1 MPKQKRKQR
10 QTKESR
16 KKSYEVKNRIDVR
29 KKKKTKRRV
38 KLYFYIIFDYNHHC
52 TPYRRKKFPLTK
64 ITKFLQFFSVYSF
77 SFDI

>member
-29 KKKKTKRRV
+29 KKKKQKEE
-38 KLYFYIIFDYNHHC
+38 
-52 TPYRRKKFPLTK
+52 
-64 ITKFLQFFSVYSF
+64 
-77 SFDI
+77 